1 MTVICGRYYYYLY
14 FIDVKPEVT
23 VVKQLAQGCTVVS
36 NGNARV
42 YMQMCLMPGP
52 MKLTFFYTDEQ
63 TPKPTYI
70 YLAF

>member
-1 MTVICGRYYYYLY
+1 MTVICGRHYYYLY
-14 FIDVKPEVT
+14 FIDVKPEVI
-23 VVKQLAQGCTVVS
+23 VVKQLAQGYIVS

-52 MKLTFFYTDEQ
+52 MILTFFYAGEQ